1 MREMGYQ
8 SSKKN
13 SQQPKE
19 FRGGEKKV
27 MKKRLALL
35 LSVAMAFSM
44 FANVAF
50 GASSDL
56 TTTQK
61 YDALVKEG
69 IFTGIAGSNDP
80 QLNATTTR
88 AQFAK
93 VLALTLGLE
102 PVNTGS
108 SFKDQNYDKHWAKPY
123 VEALVKENLITGYA
137 DGKFHFNDTVT
148 GEQMAKTFGAALGL
162 EEVKDAAAIEGVSK
176 WAYGWVQA
184 VKDAGFDWSENGKWN
199 VPAKRATLVEASY
212 DVREQTSVQ
221 VESAKAINENTVEV
235 KFTDGETE
243 TVKLEKALV
252 EGQETAVKVE
262 HKGKTYEVKVTLQA
276 LAVEAKVTGAT
287 KLQLNLNR
295 TVDTTKAKVEVK
307 RGTSTVAVKEV
318 KFADNKMAAEVQLS
332 NRLVE
337 GEYTVSVTGVSE
349 KAATATFK
357 AEAEKVEKIEFTSD
371 KLAADET
378 YSQVS
383 VGVKITNQYGEDASK
398 IANMDWKSTKG
409 TVTESNGIL
418 KLTVNGED
426 KEFSYGETIVITGI
440 EQSTYKV
447 VTQTFQVGLPAK
459 ASDVEFKGVYHAD
472 NKTLNTHSTFSDFY
486 ILLEVKDQY
495 GNTLSKDDAQNS
507 LVVTSTNPSI
517 AKVNKSLA
525 LSGSDNKTIAIQLEN
540 FTDED
545 YHTAGEV
552 TINAITL
559 GSGKTF
565 SYTLKV
571 DAASEVN
578 KFNMSNP
585 GVVASGDKDIEIPFT
600 AYDQNGAE
608 ITDFDAIDSKVEIK
622 ASSGTAKLTYD
633 AKNKK
638 AKLLYTAA
646 KRDSSSDTWTDVKAG
661 QKDLVYAFVKGSNTT
676 QQLFIDIK
684 EKAVPS
690 VVSGVSGTTNV
701 ALGGTLKLDKEN
713 IKLQDQYGRTF
724 SWSDA
729 YDAGY
734 RVGMTEA
741 AYKELTDRGYFTNVV
756 ANAIDPED
764 TEKPLKNESDVILLS
779 NGSITLTAKNKGTQ
793 SLEFSLFNVQKDS
806 KDNVEKW
813 TQVRNSAS
821 NFNVTSLE
829 KGAISEYK
837 VDEVGTLWSAPKDW
851 DASSAVGSTYYKAED
866 YTKSIVVKGKKSD
879 GTEVILPASDY
890 IILSTSSNIK
900 VEGNKVKGQ
909 GDIDKDVKA
918 NVQIV
923 INAAKDLDP
932 IVQEVTVSPNAPAV
946 KSLATTTD
954 YKHADI
960 VKVDGNFVEV
970 KAGQN
975 DTIEIGKILTA
986 LKGTDQYGV
995 AKQVNGDVAIASVTK
1010 APGAINHNG
1019 QEANKVTVVAKKGE
1033 TFTVNFFVDGASILV
1048 NVAVQK

>member
-184 VKDAGFDWSENGKWN
+184 VKDAGFDWSESGKWN

-276 LAVEAKVTGAT
+276 LAAEAKVTGAS

-371 KLAADET
+371 KLAADED
-378 YSQVS
+378 YSKVS

-398 IANMDWKSTKG
+398 IANIDWKSTKG
-409 TVTESNGIL
+409 TVSESNGIL
-418 KLTVNGED
+418 TLTVDGKAKD
-426 KEFSYGETIVITGI
+426 FAYGEKIVLTGI

-447 VTQTFQVGLPAK
+447 VTQTFEVGLPAK
-459 ASDVEFKGVYHAD
+459 ASDVEFKGVYHVD

-495 GNTLSKDDAQNS
+495 GNTLNRADAEDS

-517 AKVNKSLA
+517 AKVKKELA
-525 LSGSDNKTIAIQLEN
+525 MSGSDNKTVAIQLDD
-540 FTDED
+540 FADDD
-545 YHTAGEV
+545 YHTAGDV
-552 TINAITL
+552 VINAITL

-565 SYTLKV
+565 TYTLKV
-571 DAASEVN
+571 DAASEVS
-578 KFNMSNP
+578 KFTMSNP
-585 GVVASGDKDIEIPFT
+585 GIVASGDTEVEIPFS
-600 AYDQNGAE
+600 AFDQNGAE
-608 ITDFDAIDSKVEIK
+608 ITDFDAINSKVDIK
-622 ASSGTAKLTYD
+622 ASTGKATLKFD
-633 AKNKK
+633 AKTKK
-638 AKLLYTAA
+638 AKLLYDA
-646 KRDSSSDTWTDVKAG
+646 TDVKSG
-661 QKDLVYAFVKGSNTT
+661 QKDLIYALVKGTANT

-684 EKAVPS
+684 DAAVPS
-690 VVSGVSGTTNV
+690 VVSGVSGDTNISLN
-701 ALGGTLKLDKEN
+701 ASIKLDKEN

-724 SWSDA
+724 KWDKAIS
-729 YDAGY
+729 AGY
-734 RVGMTEA
+734 RVGMTA
-741 AYKELTDRGYFTNVV
+741 SSYKDIETRGYFVPTKGNQETGKEFSDDVV
-756 ANAIDPED
+756 LA
-764 TEKPLKNESDVILLS
+764 SD
-779 NGSITLTAKNKGTQ
+779 GSITLKADKKGTQ
-793 SLEFSLFNVQKDS
+793 ALEFVLFKE
-806 KDNVEKW
+806 VEKKVNDASIKVW
-813 TQVRNSAS
+813 SKVRNSESSFNLAS
-821 NFNVTSLE
+821 VE
-829 KGAISEYK
+829 KGAISEY
-837 VDEVGTLWSAPKDW
+837 VVEDIGTLYQGTDHSTTT
-851 DASSAVGSTYYKAED
+851 SSTYFKASD
-866 YTKSIVVKGKKSD
+866 YIKEVVVKGKKSD
-879 GTEVILPASDY
+879 GSFVKLAPEDY
-890 IILSTSSNIK
+890 TIVTSNSNIK
-900 VEGNKVKGQ
+900 VDQANKTLKVNGL
-909 GDIDKDVKA
+909 DADAKDVKTS
-918 NVQIV
+918 VQVV
-923 INAAKDLDP
+923 IDSAKDMDP
-932 IVQEVTVSPNAPAV
+932 IVKEVTLSVAAPAV
-946 KSLATTTD
+946 KTLGTTTD
-954 YKHADI
+954 YKDSDI
-960 VKVDGNFVEV
+960 VTVDGNFVEV
-970 KAGQN
+970 KADADN
-975 DTIEIGKILTA
+975 VIDIKKILTA
-986 LKGTDQYGV
+986 VKGTDQYGV
-995 AKQVNGDVAIASVTK
+995 TNQVNGAVAKATVTA
-1010 APGAINHNG
+1010 APGKVNNNG
-1019 QEANKVTVVAKKGE
+1019 QVANEVSVVAKPGE
-1033 TFTVNFFVDGASILV
+1033 TFTVTFIVDGANIKI
-1048 NVAVQK
+1048 NVAVQKTSN

>member
-276 LAVEAKVTGAT
+276 LAVEAKVTGAS

-307 RGTSTVAVKEV
+307 RGTATVAVKEV
-318 KFADNKMAAEVQLS
+318 KFADNKMTAEVQLS

-357 AEAEKVEKIEFTSD
+357 ADAEKVEKIEFTSD
-371 KLAADET
+371 KLAADENYT
-378 YSQVS
+378 EVH

-398 IANMDWKSTKG
+398 IANIDWKSTKG
-409 TVTESNGIL
+409 TVSESNGIL
-418 KLTVNGED
+418 TVKTNGD
-426 KEFSYGETIVITGI
+426 KNSFSYGEKVVLTGI

-447 VTQTFQVGLPAK
+447 VTQTLEVGLPAK
-459 ASDVEFKGVYHAD
+459 AAEVEFKGVYNVD
-472 NKTLNTHSTFSDFY
+472 NKALNTHSTFSDY
-486 ILLEVKDQY
+486 YLLLEVKDQY
-495 GNTLSKDDAQNS
+495 GNKLDKTDAQAS

-517 AKVNKSLA
+517 AKVKKDLVY
-525 LSGSDNKTIAIQLEN
+525 SGSDNKTVAIQLDD
-540 FTDED
+540 FADSD
-545 YHTAGEV
+545 YHTSGDV
-552 TINAITL
+552 VINAITL

-565 SYTLKV
+565 TYTLKV

-578 KFNMSNP
+578 KITMSNP
-585 GVVASGDKDIEIPFT
+585 GTIAAGDKDIEIPFT

-608 ITDFDAIDSKVEIK
+608 ITGYDAINNKVDFK
-622 ASSGTAKLTYD
+622 ATSGSVQLKYD

-638 AKLLYTAA
+638 AKLLYSAVKDGTDLTSGS
-646 KRDSSSDTWTDVKAG
+646 RD
-661 QKDLVYAFVKGSNTT
+661 LIYAVVKGTANTN
-676 QQLFIDIK
+676 QLFIDIK
-684 EKAVPS
+684 DKAVPS
-690 VVSGVSGTTNV
+690 VVSGIGSTTN
-701 ALGGTLKLDKEN
+701 LGIGATLTLNSDN
-713 IKLQDQYGRTF
+713 IKLQDQYGRSF
-724 SWSDA
+724 SWDNTIA
-729 YDAGY
+729 AKY
-734 RVGMTEA
+734 RIGMTA
-741 AYKELTDRGYFTNVV
+741 SSYSDINTRGYFTATNANQETAKENADDVV
-756 ANAIDPED
+756 L
-764 TEKPLKNESDVILLS
+764 TT
-779 NGSITLTAKNKGTQ
+779 NGSIALKAEKKGTQ
-793 SLEFSLFNVQKDS
+793 SLEFVLFQLD
-806 KDNVEKW
+806 KDNKW
-813 TQVRNSAS
+813 TKVRNSES
-821 NFNVTSLE
+821 NFNVAAVE
-829 KGAISEYK
+829 KGAISEY
-837 VDEVGTLWSAPKDW
+837 VVEDIGSLYQASA
-851 DASSAVGSTYYKAED
+851 ATAQSSTYYDVAD
-866 YTKSIVVKGKKSD
+866 YAKEVVVKGKRSD
-879 GTEVILPASDY
+879 GSEVKLAPGDFHVV
-890 IILSTSSNIK
+890 STSQYITVDQATKKLTVSGL
-900 VEGNKVKGQ
+900 GN
-909 GDIDKDVKA
+909 DDVKA
-918 NVQIV
+918 TVQV
-923 INAAKDLDP
+923 VVNANSDMDP
-932 IVQEVTVSPNAPAV
+932 IKKEVTLSKKAPAV
-946 KSLATTTD
+946 QKLATTTD
-954 YKHADI
+954 GKDAS
-960 VKVDGNFVEV
+960 VVTVDGNFVEV
-970 KAGQN
+970 AYDANGI
-975 DTIEIGKILTA
+975 DVGKILTA
-986 LKGTDQYGV
+986 VKGTDQYGV
-995 AKQVNGDVAIASVTK
+995 TNKINGNVAVATVTR
-1010 APGAINHNG
+1010 IDF
-1019 QEANKVTVVAKKGE
+1019 EKVTNNSKAANNVTVKAGKGD
-1033 TFTVNFFVDGASILV
+1033 TFTVTFSVDNADIII